1 MENFKMPADDLIV
14 NENQYDEAEERKGP
28 DMQEDMDPEA
38 TQRVQEAARLLKEA
52 QEFKAL
58 LSELVFIS
66 KHPKNEWKR
75 KESAILLLGTF
86 IKDVSA
92 FLIRNPYYAQL

>member
-1 MENFKMPADDLIV
+1 MDNFKMPADDLV
-14 NENQYDEAEERKGP
+14 MEDNGFDEAEERKGP
-28 DMQEDMDPEA
+28 AMQEDMDPEA
-38 TQRVQEAARLLKEA
+38 TQRAQEAARLLKEA

-75 KESAILLLGTF
+75 RESAILLLGTF

-92 FLIRNPYYAQL
+92 YLIRNPKYAQL